1 MDTFDLKPISLT
13 GEDVVR
19 ELLRQRAM
27 GNVDLFRTLQGALS
41 SGKGVNVAG
50 ENAKK
55 RRKLFGGFNP
65 DMFDL
70 TDPERLLGF
79 LIAMLIQRRW

>member
-1 MDTFDLKPISLT
+1 MFNIDLKPVSLT
-13 GEDVVR
+13 ADDVIS

-27 GNVDLFRTLQGALS
+27 GNVDFMRTAQGALS

-55 RRKLFGGFNP
+55 RKKLFGGFDFN
-65 DMFDL
+65 FDL

-79 LIAMLIQRRW
+79 IIGMMLQNQW